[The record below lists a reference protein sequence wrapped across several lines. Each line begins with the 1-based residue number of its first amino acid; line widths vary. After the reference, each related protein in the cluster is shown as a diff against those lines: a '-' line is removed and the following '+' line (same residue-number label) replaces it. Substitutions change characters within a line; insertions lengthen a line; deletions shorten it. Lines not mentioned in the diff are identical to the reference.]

1 VSIGNA
7 HGQYTRLPR
16 LDFDRLAEIHK
27 AVRAPLVLH
36 GGSGTPEPDIRKAIS
51 LGIAKINVA
60 TELIA
65 SVRESLR
72 SQWRDGRN
80 LWLPLAQAEAMQA
93 MEPVLRKW
101 IAVTGAAGRG

>member
-1 VSIGNA
+1 MDSIPGCRA
-7 HGQYTRLPR
+7 WTSTGWRRFTRRCACR
-16 LDFDRLAEIHK
+16 LCCTAE
-27 AVRAPLVLH
+27 
-36 GGSGTPEPDIRKAIS
+36 SGTPEADIKKAIS

-101 IAVTGAAGRG
+101 IAMTGAAGRG